1 MNKNRK
7 PLVAALERLV
17 FCLCRVVIVFETEG
31 KNVVLNIFSH
41 FQMTYRRD
49 VGYFHQVSASQ
60 SSLSLICVSI
70 YEAQL
75 WDLEGIV
82 GRCHL

>member
-1 MNKNRK
+1 M
-7 PLVAALERLV
+7 
-17 FCLCRVVIVFETEG
+17 
-31 KNVVLNIFSH
+31 VLNIFSH

-70 YEAQL
+70 YGAQL